1 MLRKPNNAHHFLS
14 VGLDDFDELE
24 EDDEDEK
31 TATSDMSEE
40 HVTVISTGEADSP
53 PELMQTSTS
62 TSSSG
67 KSGRVNIIR
76 INSEENFESY
86 GDNEDFESDLDSKSP
101 TSPRSMAAE
110 SYQQQKDFMGRNS
123 WMRSSLRKSPGGG
136 NRTSTPR
143 RWGSLRM

>member
-1 MLRKPNNAHHFLS
+1 ME
-14 VGLDDFDELE
+14 DFDELE

-31 TATSDMSEE
+31 TATSDMSGE
-40 HVTVISTGEADSP
+40 HVTVISTGGEADSP
-53 PELMQTSTS
+53 PELMQTSSSASS
-62 TSSSG
+62 T

-86 GDNEDFESDLDSKSP
+86 GDNEDFESDIDSKSP

-110 SYQQQKDFMGRNS
+110 TYPQRDFVGGRNS
-123 WMRSSLRKSPGGG
+123 WMRSSLRKSPGG
-136 NRTSTPR
+136 NHTSTPR